1 MKLKLIQSDLVIKIS
16 SWISGSNI
24 IGTQILF
31 WLFVHDLK
39 SWKNKPIRL
48 NHENIHFEQGKEL
61 LFVGFW
67 LLYSLNY
74 VINLFRYK
82 FDNRKAYRNIVFE
95 KEAYDMERDL
105 TYISKRLSYNWIS
118 WPF

>member
-1 MKLKLIQSDLVIKIS
+1 MKLKLIESKLIMKIA
-16 SWISGSNI
+16 SWLSGSNI

-31 WLFVHDLK
+31 WLFVDDK
-39 SWKNKPIRL
+39 EKWKGIGYEVNL

-61 LFVGFW
+61 LFIGFW

-82 FDNRKAYRNIVFE
+82 FDNRKAYRKV
-95 KEAYDMERDL
+95 
-105 TYISKRLSYNWIS
+105 
-118 WPF
+118 